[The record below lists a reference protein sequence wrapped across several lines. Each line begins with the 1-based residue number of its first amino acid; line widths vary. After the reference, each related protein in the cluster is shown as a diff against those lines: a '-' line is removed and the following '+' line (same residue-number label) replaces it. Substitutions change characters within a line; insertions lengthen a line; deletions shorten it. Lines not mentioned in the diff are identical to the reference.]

1 MELKWLLL
9 TLTRDSLSLPYTSL
23 PRLRQLC
30 KPLMVKKLVVILPDV
45 VVVEVEV
52 AEGKS
57 KLFVHNVSEE
67 TSQADIW
74 NVDNPGF

>member
-1 MELKWLLL
+1 M
-9 TLTRDSLSLPYTSL
+9 
-23 PRLRQLC
+23 
-30 KPLMVKKLVVILPDV
+30 ILPDV

-52 AEGKS
+52 EEGKS

-67 TSQADIW
+67 TSQADSW